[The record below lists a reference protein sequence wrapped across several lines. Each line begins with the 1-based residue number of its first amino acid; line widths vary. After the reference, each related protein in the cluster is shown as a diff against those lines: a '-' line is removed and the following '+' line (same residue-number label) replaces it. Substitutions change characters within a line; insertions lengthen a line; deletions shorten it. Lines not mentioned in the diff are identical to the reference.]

1 MRIWCPACGSSNA
14 GEVVPGDRI
23 TVKTDFEEKTGTVKE
38 VHLRNVVV
46 ELESGE
52 DLLIEATKVFEEDV
66 IRERNKRGKRNEMGW
81 KAVEC
86 PVCGSTVVV
95 RENEEVR
102 CPHCG
107 ELIKG

>member
-1 MRIWCPACGSSNA
+1 MVINMNMGTAMLISAAVGAFSFVIKGVFENLVSGLWIKHA

-66 IRERNKRGKRNEMGW
+66 IRERN
-81 KAVEC
+81 
-86 PVCGSTVVV
+86 
-95 RENEEVR
+95 NEEK
-102 CPHCG
+102 
-107 ELIKG
+107 E